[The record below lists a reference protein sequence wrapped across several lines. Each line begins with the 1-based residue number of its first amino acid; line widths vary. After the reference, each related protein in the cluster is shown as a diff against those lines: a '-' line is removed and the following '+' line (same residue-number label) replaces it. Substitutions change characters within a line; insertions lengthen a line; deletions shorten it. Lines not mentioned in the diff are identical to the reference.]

1 MPEWGDK
8 MPPKNLLQVSQSF
21 YLSIRIYGCQSNHQF
36 DQSKKKINSCILSLV
51 EIVTLSALSCERLNH
66 LEHACMAKQN

>member
-51 EIVTLSALSCERLNH
+51 EIVTLSVYLVV
-66 LEHACMAKQN
+66 KD